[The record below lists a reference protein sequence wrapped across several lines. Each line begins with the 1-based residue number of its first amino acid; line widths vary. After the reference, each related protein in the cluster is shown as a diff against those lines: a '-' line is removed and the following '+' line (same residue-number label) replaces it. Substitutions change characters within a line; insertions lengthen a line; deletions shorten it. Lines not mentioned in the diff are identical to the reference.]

1 MIAIGGLLGVGRAHA
16 EVRRFGR
23 GKCGRRGDV
32 CTKRIHGSASNQK
45 QAGRGKAWLR
55 GLHGARNKLVRRL
68 LGFRGDAGRRC
79 DCGIDRLRLGT
90 LHWTPH
96 RSSCSPQAAR
106 QRLGQHGTTTVCGNG
121 RVDAG
126 PFSVEVA
133 GTWQESVSVVVGTSA
148 AQGPGRGVVV
158 HVPVCQGGSEVDGS
172 HDEPWMRIARRGLAR
187 ARLALASRQTSD
199 APSRCWTRCDVV
211 KTLAT
216 RTYALTRMLLDMAL
230 LQRSALPA
238 NRTQR
243 RRLAASRAAGRAVA
257 GAGCAADEW
266 PRLAAIEYVA

>member
-1 MIAIGGLLGVGRAHA
+1 MTAGVPR
-16 EVRRFGR
+16 
-23 GKCGRRGDV
+23 GRR
-32 CTKRIHGSASNQK
+32 Q
-45 QAGRGKAWLR
+45 
-55 GLHGARNKLVRRL
+55 RR
-68 LGFRGDAGRRC
+68 R
-79 DCGIDRLRLGT
+79 DCGIDRLPLGT

-96 RSSCSPQAAR
+96 RSSCSPKAAH

-148 AQGPGRGVVV
+148 AQGPGRGVVD
-158 HVPVCQGGSEVDGS
+158 HVPVCQGASEVDGR
-172 HDEPWMRIARRGLAR
+172 HGLAR

-199 APSRCWTRCDVV
+199 ARSRCWTRCDVV

-216 RTYALTRMLLDMAL
+216 RTYALTRMLLDIAL

-266 PRLAAIEYVA
+266 PRLAAIEHVA

>member
-1 MIAIGGLLGVGRAHA
+1 MTAGVPR
-16 EVRRFGR
+16 
-23 GKCGRRGDV
+23 GRR
-32 CTKRIHGSASNQK
+32 Q
-45 QAGRGKAWLR
+45 
-55 GLHGARNKLVRRL
+55 RR
-68 LGFRGDAGRRC
+68 R
-79 DCGIDRLRLGT
+79 DCGIDRLPLGT

-158 HVPVCQGGSEVDGS
+158 HVPVCQGASEVDGR
-172 HDEPWMRIARRGLAR
+172 HDKPWMRIARRGLAR

-199 APSRCWTRCDVV
+199 ARSRCWTTRCDVV

-216 RTYALTRMLLDMAL
+216 RTCALTRMLLDIAL

-257 GAGCAADEW
+257 GAGCAVDEW
-266 PRLAAIEYVA
+266 PRLAAIEYIA